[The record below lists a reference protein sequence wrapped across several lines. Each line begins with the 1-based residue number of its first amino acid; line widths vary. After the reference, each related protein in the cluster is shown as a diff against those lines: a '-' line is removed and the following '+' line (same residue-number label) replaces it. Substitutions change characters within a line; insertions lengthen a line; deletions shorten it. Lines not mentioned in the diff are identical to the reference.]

1 MAFWFV
7 VIAAAFSFL
16 WVTTGN
22 IDTINGTCLTL
33 LAIGTTTALTTMAVQ
48 GNRSGR
54 KDLSDV
60 LQRTPHEMLKL
71 GPGELR
77 DAIAARKK
85 EVEETGASTMTPEE
99 LAESTA
105 LLQKFERK
113 LDQFFKQ
120 RPKWCPL
127 RVYYWRYRLRT
138 VFEDLLTEEEGAYDF
153 HRFQMLAWTLVLGS
167 VFVFKVFADRTMPQF
182 DSNLLLLM
190 GISSGAYIGF
200 KVAAPR
206 KTGDD
211 PPKEDETQKN
221 TVPEPPAKPID

>member
-7 VIAAAFSFL
+7 VIAAAFAFL

-60 LQRTPHEMLKL
+60 LRKTPHEMLKL
-71 GPGELR
+71 RPAEVR

-85 EVEETGASTMTPEE
+85 ELEETGPSTMAPEE
-99 LAESTA
+99 LAEDTA
-105 LLQKFERK
+105 LLEGFGRRV
-113 LDQFFKQ
+113 DQFFKQ
-120 RPKWCPL
+120 RPNWCPL
-127 RVYYWRYRLRT
+127 WVYYWRYRLRT
-138 VFEDLLTEEEGAYDF
+138 VFEDLLTEEAGAYDF

-200 KVAAPR
+200 KVAGPR
-206 KTGDD
+206 KTDGGA
-211 PPKEDETQKN
+211 PPTEDEKDGTQK
-221 TVPEPPAKPID
+221 TA